1 MVERIVPELVD
12 KIAQNIKIQCDNELD
27 KLAIYNI
34 LLSKWSSVIAS
45 KNIMT
50 DSCRHVKPCP
60 LAYYGLNLL
69 PSGGNKNK
77 PLTAVEDIFKWI
89 EGEYDSANEKNKQ
102 KYIECAKE
110 KLANPDDE
118 KEIEKI
124 EKRAENLLKL
134 KSKTNGATAQK
145 IYAICEQ
152 IAKSE
157 FGSLFIYD
165 TEFIK
170 KFEAKINGKSLD
182 DTLDTIYNLYDGTPD
197 FLDTVLTNRDFISGI
212 SCNVCYASDFSR
224 LLRNQKTN
232 KEFKNY
238 LQDGFARRLYL
249 YSSKN
254 VNGLQV
260 EVNLPSVEELQ
271 FAKNQLV
278 DFYHKTKELYD
289 EINSSEVFEFSPEAD
304 IYIQKY
310 HQKMKERVRKE
321 FSYTEVLSDDDEI
334 LKVNLN
340 GSTWKIIKTAFLF
353 HFIENPRSYKVDVE
367 CVKMAINY
375 FNAFHEHLKLF
386 LDKKPIDKL
395 DEYKNFV
402 YKNLDVEIDK
412 NSEFRKGLGIHYN
425 YWVDFCKTTLQ
436 MLIAELQTED
446 IYVQETKQGK
456 REILKFYKKKSEETC

>member
-1 MVERIVPELVD
+1 MVERIVPKLVD
-12 KIAQNIKIQCDNELD
+12 DIAENIRIQCDNELD

-34 LLSKWSSVIAS
+34 LLSKWSSVLAS
-45 KNIMT
+45 KNIIT
-50 DSCRHVKPCP
+50 DSCRHVQPCP

-77 PLTAVEDIFKWI
+77 PLTAVESIFKWV
-89 EGEYDSANEKNKQ
+89 ENEYDAQNEKNKQ

-145 IYAICEQ
+145 LYAICEQ

-170 KFEAKINGKSLD
+170 KFEARMNGKSLD
-182 DTLDTIYNLYDGTPD
+182 DTLDMIYNLYDGTPD
-197 FLDTVLTNRDFISGI
+197 FLDTVLTDRDFIGGI

-254 VNGLQV
+254 VNGLQAQ
-260 EVNLPSVEELQ
+260 VNLPSVEELQ

-278 DFYHKTKELYD
+278 DFYHKTKEIYD
-289 EINSSEVFEFSPEAD
+289 KINPVEIYEFSKETD
-304 IYIQKY
+304 DFIQKY
-310 HQKMKERVRKE
+310 HKKIKQQVINE
-321 FSYTEVLSDDDEI
+321 FSYTEILSDDDEI

-340 GSTWKIIKTAFLF
+340 GSTWKIVKTAFLF
-353 HFIENPRSYKVDVE
+353 HFIENPTSYKVNVD

-375 FNAFHEHLKLF
+375 FNLFHEHLKLF
-386 LDKKPIDKL
+386 LDKKPMDKL

-402 YKNLDVEIDK
+402 YKNLGIEMVK
-412 NSEFRKGLGIHYN
+412 NSDFRKGLGIHYN

-436 MLIAELQTED
+436 MLIAELQTEN
-446 IYVQETKQGK
+446 IYIYEGKQGRK
-456 REILKFYKKKSEETC
+456 ETIKFYRMEEN

>member
-1 MVERIVPELVD
+1 MVERIVPKLVD
-12 KIAQNIKIQCDNELD
+12 DIAENIKIQCDNELD

-110 KLANPDDE
+110 KLTNPDDE

-224 LLRNQKTN
+224 LLRNQKIN

-260 EVNLPSVEELQ
+260 QVDLPSVDELQ
-271 FAKNQLV
+271 LAKNKLV
-278 DFYHKTKELYD
+278 DFYNKTKALYNL
-289 EINSSEVFEFSPEAD
+289 INPVEVYEFSRKAD
-304 IYIQKY
+304 IFIQKY
-310 HQKMKERVRKE
+310 HQGVKERIKRE

-353 HFIENPRSYKVDVE
+353 HFIQNPTSYKVGVE
-367 CVKMAINY
+367 CVEMAVNY

-402 YKNLDVEIDK
+402 YKNLDVEMTK
-412 NSEFRKGLGIHYN
+412 NDYFRKGLNVYYN
-425 YWVDFCKTTLQ
+425 NWVEFCKTTIP
-436 MLIAELQTED
+436 MLLATLQTEN
-446 IYVQETKQGK
+446 IYVQESKRGK
-456 REILKFYKKKSEETC
+456 LELIKFYRMEEK

>member
-1 MVERIVPELVD
+1 MGEIIVPKLVD
-12 KIAQNIKIQCDNELD
+12 DIAENIKIQCDNELD

-34 LLSKWSSVIAS
+34 LLSKWSSVIAT

-50 DSCRHVKPCP
+50 DSCRHIQPCP

-77 PLTAVEDIFKWI
+77 PLTAVETIFKWI
-89 EGEYDSANEKNKQ
+89 DNEYEVQNENNKK

-110 KLANPDDE
+110 KLNDTNNE

-134 KSKTNGATAQK
+134 KSKTNSATAQK
-145 IYAICEQ
+145 IYAICEN
-152 IAKSE
+152 IVKSN

-197 FLDTVLTNRDFISGI
+197 FIDTVLTDRDYIGGI

-232 KEFKNY
+232 REFKNY
-238 LQDGFARRLYL
+238 LQDGFARRLFL

-260 EVNLPSVEELQ
+260 EVELPTVEELNL
-271 FAKNQLV
+271 AKNQLV
-278 DFYHKTKELYD
+278 EFYQQTKSLY
-289 EINSSEVFEFSPEAD
+289 EMINPTEVYEFSTEAN
-304 IYIQKY
+304 IFIQKY
-310 HQKMKERVRKE
+310 HQQVKKRIKKE

-340 GSTWKIIKTAFLF
+340 GSTWKIVKTAFLF
-353 HFIENPRSYKVDVE
+353 HFIENPTSYKVSKRCVE
-367 CVKMAINY
+367 MAIGY

-395 DEYKNFV
+395 DEYKNFI
-402 YKNLDVEIDK
+402 YKNLDVEMVK
-412 NSEFRKGLGIHYN
+412 NSDFRKGLGIHYN
-425 YWVDFCKTTLQ
+425 YWVDFCKTTLS
-436 MLIAELQTED
+436 MLIAELQTEN

-456 REILKFYKKKSEETC
+456 REIIKFYKMEG